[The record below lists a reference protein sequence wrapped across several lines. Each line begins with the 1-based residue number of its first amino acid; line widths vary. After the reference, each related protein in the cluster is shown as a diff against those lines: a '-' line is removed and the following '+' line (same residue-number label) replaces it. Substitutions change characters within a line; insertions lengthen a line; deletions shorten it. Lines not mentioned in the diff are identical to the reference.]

1 MHQDRSAVPY
11 AGQLREQVF
20 AVFEQAGLFTGVNSA
35 LQHAAAAFRMP
46 ALVLFGPSAERLAG
60 HQGAQMLCPPWCGC
74 YRQTGV
80 WRRCTHR
87 CMAGLPVSEVEVA
100 IPTWKWSTHYLE
112 KPTHES

>member
-35 LQHAAAAFRMP
+35 LQHA
-46 ALVLFGPSAERLAG
+46 
-60 HQGAQMLCPPWCGC
+60 
-74 YRQTGV
+74 
-80 WRRCTHR
+80 
-87 CMAGLPVSEVEVA
+87 VEVA
-100 IPTWKWSTHYLE
+100 IPTWKWSTHYSE